1 MGRTPRQKSRNR
13 TYRRPFRGGDVESVK
28 TKLASTA
35 ITDQN
40 LTMINPKS
48 KFVVATYWWGEK
60 NVNRNLQKPCPEEIT
75 SEAKKEVLKKHVS
88 EFPKTLK
95 GIARA
100 LSEIEASHTLPKAK
114 KELLILAR
122 NAWGEWQDS
131 IFAKEDIKVE
141 LKAEQERVLARRRA
155 TTTAEVTSTVGA
167 LAQTVKKFEDN
178 KGSLLRVDTSPKAQA
193 VRREA
198 SRTLDRTKDR
208 KFPEMI
214 AEWKSY
220 CKSANVN
227 SIALHTEFDRNDYQH
242 GINAKPLFIVKLLDY
257 LRAKDPANPKGVL
270 YIDGDMWV
278 HKYPNLFD
286 IEDVD
291 FMARGWN
298 IDPRSNTRSLTKPF
312 FDPMIF
318 ETSGGTMYFGNTEG
332 ARRLLMA
339 WAKAAEAQPGKADDR
354 VLSQIF
360 TVHNMIMKTNII
372 NLPIEYLWLTDMY
385 TEFLPAADR
394 GADLTV
400 NDAIIEHPYCLTGEE
415 RATDQGAA
423 ANRAPMRYEVEIS
436 DAVNYQRPS
445 QLIYEYIMC
454 NGNGAIQKELSA
466 YTTYL
471 KETKGGFSRVPLA
484 TVVSMD
490 DKYGDFNAIADK
502 NLAGLP
508 AQVAPNGKTVSVAS
522 ASIPEI
528 LAALR
533 SGNNVWTGP
542 SEAPNL
548 PYPDVDCYATSISTV
563 QDSANWY
570 TDFVQV
576 DANKPMFFAAKS
588 PVLQHLLVMCET
600 LADMNKHLKNSYLF
614 LSRIR
619 WAFVAKAPPA

>member
-28 TKLASTA
+28 SKLASTE

-60 NVNRNLQKPCPEEIT
+60 NVNRNLQYPCPEEIT
-75 SEAKKEVLKKHVS
+75 TKAKSIVLKRYDHT
-88 EFPKTLK
+88 FPKTLL
-95 GIARA
+95 GIGAVLKDINTRN
-100 LSEIEASHTLPKAK
+100 ILPRAK
-114 KELLILAR
+114 KELLGVIT
-122 NAWGEWQDS
+122 NAWNEWQDS
-131 IFAKEDIKVE
+131 YLAKEEIKVE
-141 LKAEQERVLARRRA
+141 IKAEQDKLLTEARA
-155 TTTAEVTSTVGA
+155 TTTADVASTVGA
-167 LAQTVKKFEDN
+167 LSQTVKKFENN
-178 KGSLLRVDTSPKAQA
+178 KGRLLRVDMSPKAQG
-193 VRREA
+193 VRQEA

-257 LRAKDPANPKGVL
+257 LRTKDPVNPKGVL

-278 HKYPNLFD
+278 HKYPTLFD

-298 IDPRSNTRSLTKPF
+298 IDPRSKSKSLTMPF

-332 ARRLLMA
+332 ARRLLTA
-339 WAKAAEAQPGKADDR
+339 WSKAAEEQPGKADDR
-354 VLSQIF
+354 ILSQIF
-360 TVHNMIMKTNII
+360 TTKSLIVETNII

-394 GADLTV
+394 GANLSTK
-400 NDAIIEHPYCLTGEE
+400 DAIIEHPYCLTGEE

-423 ANRAPMRYEVEIS
+423 ANRAPKGYEEEIT
-436 DAVNYQRPS
+436 DAVNFERSS

-454 NGNGAIQKELSA
+454 NGNDAIQKELSA

-471 KETKGGFSRVPLA
+471 KETTNAESKVPLA
-484 TVVSMD
+484 KVVSMAE
-490 DKYGDFNAIADK
+490 KYGDFNAIADK
-502 NLAGLP
+502 NMTGLP
-508 AQVAPNGKTVSVAS
+508 AQAPPTGQTVSVATG
-522 ASIPEI
+522 SIPEI

-548 PYPDVDCYATSISTV
+548 PYPDVDCYATSTFTKE
-563 QDSANWY
+563 DDADRY
-570 TDFVQV
+570 TRFVQV

-619 WAFVAKAPPA
+619 WAFMA